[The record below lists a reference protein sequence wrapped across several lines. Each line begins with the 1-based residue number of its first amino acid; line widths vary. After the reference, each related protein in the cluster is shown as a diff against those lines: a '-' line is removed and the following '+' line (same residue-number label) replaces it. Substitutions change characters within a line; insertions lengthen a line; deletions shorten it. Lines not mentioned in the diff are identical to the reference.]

1 MNLQLRFEFGTEN
14 IIKTTVCRAHRRRR
28 TRRPGRVLCACAR
41 QGSAHTGKSS
51 VARRHFHPKCIT
63 SLVARTCH
71 KHRGCPGHA
80 VRGRQAM
87 PQGAKGCA
95 VCGVRSRCFRCSKGG
110 EPSETTVLLQD
121 CNIASPYPLPPP
133 HYPSGHDVRLRL
145 RLRIFPRPLWGAPRR
160 VHSSHG
166 SATSSIMG
174 WWVGC
179 TTTYTRAGPGRA
191 AWSAS
196 GVAVSMWAGR
206 SRAWPRHRGEQ
217 RRAPGVG

>member
-1 MNLQLRFEFGTEN
+1 MAREVICNTAICIDAMCCCIPCGTMYGKAMRHKAEYQPRGGQRPAAQHGTNAVREISRIYFSGPTADGELRL
-14 IIKTTVCRAHRRRR
+14 C
-28 TRRPGRVLCACAR
+28 RVL
-41 QGSAHTGKSS
+41 GVYT
-51 VARRHFHPKCIT
+51 V
-63 SLVARTCH
+63 
-71 KHRGCPGHA
+71 
-80 VRGRQAM
+80 QA
-87 PQGAKGCA
+87 G
-95 VCGVRSRCFRCSKGG
+95 
-110 EPSETTVLLQD
+110 
-121 CNIASPYPLPPP
+121 PPMK
-133 HYPSGHDVRLRL
+133 RLRL
-145 RLRIFPRPLWGAPRR
+145 RLRIFPRPPWGAPRR

>member
-1 MNLQLRFEFGTEN
+1 MFQQVRLRFEIGAEN

-95 VCGVRSRCFRCSKGG
+95 VCGVRSRCFRCSG
-110 EPSETTVLLQD
+110 
-121 CNIASPYPLPPP
+121 
-133 HYPSGHDVRLRL
+133 L
-145 RLRIFPRPLWGAPRR
+145 RLRIFPRPPWGAPRR

>member
-1 MNLQLRFEFGTEN
+1 MHNQSSLIMCSSRW
-14 IIKTTVCRAHRRRR
+14 
-28 TRRPGRVLCACAR
+28 VL
-41 QGSAHTGKSS
+41 
-51 VARRHFHPKCIT
+51 
-63 SLVARTCH
+63 
-71 KHRGCPGHA
+71 
-80 VRGRQAM
+80 
-87 PQGAKGCA
+87 GAL
-95 VCGVRSRCFRCSKGG
+95 SRCRCCASNIH
-110 EPSETTVLLQD
+110 VLGASTL
-121 CNIASPYPLPPP
+121 ASPWTWIMPRKSAAPRDARESCYWQPGG
-133 HYPSGHDVRLRL
+133 PSALRTSGRTTIISRLWPQLIAHQHATVPRLRL
-145 RLRIFPRPLWGAPRR
+145 RLRIFPRPPWGAPRR

>member
-1 MNLQLRFEFGTEN
+1 MTWEVLILGGTHKCNPRKRSHELRLRFEIGAEN

-110 EPSETTVLLQD
+110 GPKFPP
-121 CNIASPYPLPPP
+121 ALPNNRTLP
-133 HYPSGHDVRLRL
+133 RLH
-145 RLRIFPRPLWGAPRR
+145 PAPRIP
-160 VHSSHG
+160 
-166 SATSSIMG
+166 SAPPYLP
-174 WWVGC
+174 V
-179 TTTYTRAGPGRA
+179 RP
-191 AWSAS
+191 
-196 GVAVSMWAGR
+196 
-206 SRAWPRHRGEQ
+206 
-217 RRAPGVG
+217 